1 MIKLNG
7 KPYLTKEEIFSVIE
21 KHTLSIEMASY
32 HEVSPAIGDIP
43 VEAADLVVQ
52 QLIEFKDAFSVHFNK
67 EKYIKVELAV
77 EYARRKKHDP
87 KKLRVGTYKTGAFG
101 IRVRADDKEAS
112 RYVFNVCMEVFSRE
126 FKELGKFT

>member
-7 KPYLTKEEIFSVIE
+7 KPYLTKDEIFSIIE

-43 VEAADLVVQ
+43 VEAADMVVT
-52 QLIEFKDAFSVHFNK
+52 QLLEFKDAFSIRFSK
-67 EKYIKVELAV
+67 EKYIKVELAT
-77 EYARRKKHDP
+77 EYTKRKKHDP
-87 KKLRVGTYKTGAFG
+87 GTLKVGTYKTGAFG
-101 IRVRADDKEAS
+101 IRVRADDDEAS

-126 FKELGKFT
+126 FRELGNST